1 MVRFRSE
8 IHLFSLALFS
18 LTSADSLR
26 LIYSYEVLSVKLI
39 FKKSLLT
46 LIMIAAGMATSFS
59 YFID

>member
-18 LTSADSLR
+18 RTSADSLR